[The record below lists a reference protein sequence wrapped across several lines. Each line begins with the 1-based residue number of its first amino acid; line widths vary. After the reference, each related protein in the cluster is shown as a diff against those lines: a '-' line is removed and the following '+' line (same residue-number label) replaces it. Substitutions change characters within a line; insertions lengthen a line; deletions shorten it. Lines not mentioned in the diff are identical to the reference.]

1 MYAVENKQNNEISAL
16 HAELELKY
24 GPAVAQGLI
33 DDLNRRAQPQNRAPQ
48 YMDVKALSELQERFR
63 AQAMV
68 AVWRLRE
75 WRRAG
80 MAQDFQQNLIQ
91 LEGAMLR
98 RQCEDAFRLY
108 RQATNSYFALHR
120 AAMAH
125 FTGITAG
132 FDFQQARTA

>member
-1 MYAVENKQNNEISAL
+1 MYIIETKQNSEIAAL

-24 GPAVAQGLI
+24 GPAVAQGLV
-33 DDLNRRAQPQNRAPQ
+33 DDLARRQTGRAPQ

-68 AVWRLRE
+68 AVWRLKE
-75 WRRAG
+75 WRRGNKARG
-80 MAQDFQQNLIQ
+80 FEQNLIQ
-91 LEGAMLR
+91 LEGALLR
-98 RQCEDAFRLY
+98 RQCEDAVRLY
-108 RQATNSYFALHR
+108 RQATKSYFAMHR

-132 FDFQQARTA
+132 FDIRQAQTA